1 MAVVL
6 SGYNRDAR
14 LTGNTFYLLGGSAV
28 VLWGHETNGD
38 GTDGNQ
44 PRRTTVSENFCHG
57 EPASKLRRSRL
68 RSHGII
74 VSRVL
79 RAEIGIYQ
87 KQSSCYFH
95 AVSAQSTVTNNLFF
109 NGPRAMVR
117 LMRLPAPYAI
127 TFYTYGS
134 HHTRASPRNWIRRVL
149 PCMPSAHDRHSVT
162 AAAVRP
168 QVNFVSGI
176 GAHSPAASSLRTGLL
191 TAVGRRMTRSAGGM
205 ISATI

>member
-6 SGYNRDAR
+6 SGYNCDAR

-57 EPASKLRRSRL
+57 QPASKLRRPRL
-68 RSHGII
+68 RSTGMI

-117 LMRLPAPYAI
+117 LLSACFVQSLFTRTVYTTSGRSPQLGSDECCPACRP
-127 TFYTYGS
+127 
-134 HHTRASPRNWIRRVL
+134 H
-149 PCMPSAHDRHSVT
+149 VT
-162 AAAVRP
+162 ATV
-168 QVNFVSGI
+168 
-176 GAHSPAASSLRTGLL
+176 
-191 TAVGRRMTRSAGGM
+191 
-205 ISATI
+205 